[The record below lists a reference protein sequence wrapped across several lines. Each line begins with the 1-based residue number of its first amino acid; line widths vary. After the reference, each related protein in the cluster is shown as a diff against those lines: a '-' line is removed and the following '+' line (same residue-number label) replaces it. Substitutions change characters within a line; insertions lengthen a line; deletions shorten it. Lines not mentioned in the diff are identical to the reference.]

1 MVTPMKP
8 DGHCGFRTIAH
19 AVLDHQDD
27 WNDIHT
33 SLLNHLES
41 CGEDDTNPYVLAA
54 GTKFREQKDSLERRA
69 AEGAPCSQWFNDT
82 WHG

>member
-1 MVTPMKP
+1 MQP
-8 DGHCGFRTIAH
+8 DSHCGFRAIAH
-19 AVLDHQDD
+19 ALLDHQDD
-27 WNDIHT
+27 WNDIRT

-41 CGEDDTNPYVLAA
+41 YGEDDTNPYVLAA
-54 GTKFREQKDSLERRA
+54 GTKFREQKDSLECRA